1 MEQVVSSLNFTNE
14 QKEKFDKYYTLL
26 VEENKKYNLTN
37 ITELDEVY
45 IKHFYDSLMMGKFI
59 NLKEIESLCDIG
71 SGAGF
76 PSIPLKIVYPNL
88 KVTIIEP
95 TLKRVKFLELVCK
108 ELGLEGVTLICDRA
122 ETAIS
127 NYRETFDIVTARA
140 VSNLSMLLELCVP
153 FVKVKGSLIAY
164 KGISYEDE
172 IKAAKNALEKLK
184 SHVIYI
190 HKYNLINDLGKRYL
204 LEIQKEEKTN
214 LKYPRRYAEI
224 KKKPL

>member
-37 ITELDEVY
+37 ITELDDVY
-45 IKHFYDSLMMGKFI
+45 IKHFYDSLMMGKFV
-59 NLKEIESLCDIG
+59 NLEEIETLCDIG

-95 TLKRVKFLELVCK
+95 TLKRIKFLELVCK
-108 ELGLEGVTLICDRA
+108 ELSLDGVTLICDRA
-122 ETAIS
+122 EVAIN
-127 NYRETFDIVTARA
+127 NYREAFDIVTARA
-140 VSNLSMLLELCVP
+140 VSNLSMLLELCIP
-153 FVKVKGSLIAY
+153 FAKVKGSLIAY
-164 KGISYEDE
+164 KGMAYEDE
-172 IKAAKNALEKLK
+172 IKAAKNALEKLN
-184 SHVIYI
+184 SQIIYI

-204 LEIQKEEKTN
+204 LEIQKEGKTN
-214 LKYPRRYAEI
+214 IKFPRRYAEI